1 MVRLKVPDHE
11 SIQTVKTLLQAEV
24 CLTQAWLWVILTVSN
39 FKPLAGWSAALSA
52 GVEGV
57 EGSRPIPSHR

>member
-24 CLTQAWLWVILTVSN
+24 SLISALDFDHLYLIDLLS
-39 FKPLAGWSAALSA
+39 GWCATLST

-57 EGSRPIPSHR
+57 ERGSSISSHR